1 MSPVELG
8 LLGVASFPEPS
19 VPSGWSG
26 ETLISR
32 AAVLMVV
39 LNGPV
44 IRASWLRAEGRVV
57 ASGLLGLMLMGSV
70 GLVPVPVPE
79 VEELVLV

>member
-1 MSPVELG
+1 
-8 LLGVASFPEPS
+8 
-19 VPSGWSG
+19 
-26 ETLISR
+26 
-32 AAVLMVV
+32 MVV